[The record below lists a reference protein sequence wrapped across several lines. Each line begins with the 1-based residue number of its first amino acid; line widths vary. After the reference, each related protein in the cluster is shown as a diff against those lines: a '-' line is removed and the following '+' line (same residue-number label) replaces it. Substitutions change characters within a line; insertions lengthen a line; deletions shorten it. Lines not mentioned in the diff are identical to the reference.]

1 MVDMHPLQAYKF
13 LRSEADAVLVD
24 VRSELEYF
32 FVGHAEGAL
41 HIPWHVESGT
51 EVNLNFI
58 ESLLKFVGSRERP
71 VVLICRNGDRS
82 KEAALHAEK
91 HQFTRIYNVLYG
103 FEGNMDHINRRN
115 QLNGWRYDGLPWE
128 QC

>member
-58 ESLLKFVGSRERP
+58 ESLLKFESGGEQVRKIREDLKLVKIIR
-71 VVLICRNGDRS
+71 
-82 KEAALHAEK
+82 
-91 HQFTRIYNVLYG
+91 F
-103 FEGNMDHINRRN
+103 
-115 QLNGWRYDGLPWE
+115 GLFFFH
-128 QC
+128 